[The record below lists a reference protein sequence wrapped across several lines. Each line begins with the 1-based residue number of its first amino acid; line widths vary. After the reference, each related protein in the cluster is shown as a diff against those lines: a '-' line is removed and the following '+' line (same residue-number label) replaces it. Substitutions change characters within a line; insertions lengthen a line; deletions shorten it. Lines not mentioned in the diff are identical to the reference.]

1 MKLTIT
7 HLEPL
12 MPFNG
17 QMNHSKAVLFR
28 GGGGLRLARGAAGRN
43 KNHPL
48 SIQVLLRGL
57 RRPNMAQMNRI
68 KGAAEKNYPVLH
80 SSETH
85 KYLWKLSMIVSYTKN
100 YFSKIVNFFDEQN
113 SIFPSTCQQSFGTD
127 KQVRR
132 KTSIFSTPS
141 NTAFK
146 PHFQAIL
153 RKGKPPENL
162 PKEPLFLTSR
172 ERNKRI
178 QKSFFEHSSQSR
190 NEKNEG
196 RLNFLSI
203 ILYNSRINKELFGKA
218 KKSRVQNKLE
228 RR

>member
-1 MKLTIT
+1 
-7 HLEPL
+7 

-17 QMNHSKAVLFR
+17 QLNHSKAVLFR

-132 KTSIFSTPS
+132 KTSIFSTPL

-146 PHFQAIL
+146 PPFQSIL
-153 RKGKPPENL
+153 RKAKLSENL
-162 PKEPLFLTSR
+162 PKETLFLTNG
-172 ERNKRI
+172 E
-178 QKSFFEHSSQSR
+178 
-190 NEKNEG
+190 
-196 RLNFLSI
+196 
-203 ILYNSRINKELFGKA
+203 
-218 KKSRVQNKLE
+218 
-228 RR
+228 